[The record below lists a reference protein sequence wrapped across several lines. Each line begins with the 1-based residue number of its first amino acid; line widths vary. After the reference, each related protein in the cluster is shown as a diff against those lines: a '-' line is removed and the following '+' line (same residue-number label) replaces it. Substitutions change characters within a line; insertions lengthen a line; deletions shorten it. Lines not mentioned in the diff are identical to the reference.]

1 MKINPTLS
9 LFSALILAFIF
20 GFSLSSNFEFPY
32 ETNQFSSVLVD
43 NEPLI
48 KGSEQNLASV
58 SSDQIYGD
66 LNNIDTTFPAPAA
79 PMPAHWW
86 DSLECGIKPEHLLKM
101 IANYIEE
108 NNDEIFTVIELFDNV
123 VIEFEEETFKG
134 KYAIYTRDDNIIKL
148 TGDVSIESPT
158 RLLTGNELIADID
171 NNKRILNSAN
181 KESLVEVLLENNA
194 ND

>member
-1 MKINPTLS
+1 MMVKYFLKVRWNLLLRSKLFFFILFLFFFSNAYTESYVKAGES
-9 LFSALILAFIF
+9 LI
-20 GFSLSSNFEFPY
+20 
-32 ETNQFSSVLVD
+32 
-43 NEPLI
+43 
-48 KGSEQNLASV
+48 
-58 SSDQIYGD
+58 
-66 LNNIDTTFPAPAA
+66 
-79 PMPAHWW
+79 W
-86 DSLECGIKPEHLLKM
+86 DSENKSYTANGDVEFKNDKFIAFADKM

-108 NNDEIFTVIELFDNV
+108 NNDEIFTVIELFENV

-158 RLLTGNELIADID
+158 RLLKGNELIADID